1 MTKKIFKGK
10 VVKSSNEKTI
20 IVNVERKFMDKKYK
34 KYIKR
39 NKNFAA
45 HDENNACAVGDL
57 VQIIETH
64 YLPTPDTVGIS
75 TTSEKVRIDEGT
87 VENDL
92 LSPFDF
98 Y

>member
-57 VQIIETH
+57 VQIIESK
-64 YLPTPDTVGIS
+64 PIS
-75 TTSEKVRIDEGT
+75 KTKRFVLKIKS
-87 VENDL
+87 
-92 LSPFDF
+92 F
-98 Y
+98 

>member
-57 VQIIETH
+57 VQIIESK
-64 YLPTPDTVGIS
+64 PIS
-75 TTSEKVRIDEGT
+75 KTKRFVLYNEKTIKGKK
-87 VENDL
+87 
-92 LSPFDF
+92 
-98 Y
+98 

>member
-57 VQIIETH
+57 VQIIESK
-64 YLPTPDTVGIS
+64 PIS
-75 TTSEKVRIDEGT
+75 KTKRFVLYKLNVS
-87 VENDL
+87 
-92 LSPFDF
+92 F
-98 Y
+98 

>member
-57 VQIIETH
+57 VQIIESK
-64 YLPTPDTVGIS
+64 PIS
-75 TTSEKVRIDEGT
+75 KTKRFVLYNEKTIKGKKW
-87 VENDL
+87 
-92 LSPFDF
+92 
-98 Y
+98 

>member
-34 KYIKR
+34 KYIKI

-57 VQIIETH
+57 VQIIESK
-64 YLPTPDTVGIS
+64 PIS
-75 TTSEKVRIDEGT
+75 KTKRFVLYNEKTIKGKK
-87 VENDL
+87 
-92 LSPFDF
+92 
-98 Y
+98 

>member
-39 NKNFAA
+39 DKNFAA
-45 HDENNACAVGDL
+45 HDENNSCSVGDL
-57 VQIIETH
+57 VKIIESK
-64 YLPTPDTVGIS
+64 PIS
-75 TTSEKVRIDEGT
+75 KTKRFILYDEKTMKVKKW
-87 VENDL
+87 L
-92 LSPFDF
+92 
-98 Y
+98 